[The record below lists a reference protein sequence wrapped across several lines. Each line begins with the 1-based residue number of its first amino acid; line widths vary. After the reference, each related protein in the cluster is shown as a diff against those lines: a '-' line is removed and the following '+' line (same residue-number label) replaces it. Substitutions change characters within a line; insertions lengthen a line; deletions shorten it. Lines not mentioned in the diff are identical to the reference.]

1 MCGRFTLKTDSETL
15 TETFPGFTMFDGLD
29 PRYNITPSQAVAV
42 VPNNGEK
49 TVEFFPVGV
58 DTLLGK
64 GPQNR

>member
-49 TVEFFPVGV
+49 TVEFFQWGLIPSWA
-58 DTLLGK
+58 K